1 MLFCKEQ
8 TPTEGGENS
17 LVDSFHVAQQ
27 LKKEDPSAYEL
38 LTTTHILF
46 RTSGTDILGEYD
58 LEGARPLLE

>member
-27 LKKEDPSAYEL
+27 LKKEDPGAYEL

-46 RTSGTDILGEYD
+46 RTSGTDTLGEYD